1 MSKICLF
8 GASGHGKVVKDIA
21 ISTNIVVE
29 AFIDDTPKSEFLHEI
44 PIVTSQQM
52 AAYKANKFV
61 ISIGDNKIR
70 EIISKKIKNAFA
82 TLIHKTAIIS
92 PTVNIA
98 EGTVIMAG
106 TTINTDTTI
115 GKHVIINTAA
125 VVEHDCNIADFVH
138 ISPNATLTG
147 NVNIGK
153 GSHIGA
159 GAIIIPNITI
169 GKWVTVGA
177 GTIIINDIP
186 DYAVVVGNPGKIK
199 KYNNE

>member
-21 ISTNIVVE
+21 ISTNTVVE
-29 AFIDDTPKSEFLHEI
+29 AFIDDNPKNEFLHEI
-44 PIVTSQQM
+44 PVVTSQEM
-52 AAYKANKFV
+52 ATYNANKFV
-61 ISIGDNKIR
+61 VSIGNNKIR
-70 EIISKKIKNAFA
+70 KVISKKVKNAFA

-92 PTVNIA
+92 PTANIS
-98 EGTVIMAG
+98 EGTVVMAG
-106 TTINTDTTI
+106 TTINADTTI

-125 VVEHDCNIADFVH
+125 VIEHDCTIADFAH
-138 ISPNATLTG
+138 ISPNATVTG
-147 NVNIGK
+147 NVTIGE

-169 GKWVTVGA
+169 GKWATIGA
-177 GTIIINDIP
+177 GTVIINDVP